1 MIWTGRLEFLQM
13 AEVTRRMER
22 QVDMYVEISMI
33 LSRQYLVEQIVTM
46 NRRRGV
52 WMMDSMLDR
61 VKVNITMR
69 TVKVDTKERVESSCL
84 EYLFGEGEK
93 SEGYHEMDGLS

>member
-1 MIWTGRLEFLQM
+1 MIWTGRLEFLLM

-22 QVDMYVEISMI
+22 QGDTCVEISMI

-52 WMMDSMLDR
+52 WMMDSMLD
-61 VKVNITMR
+61 KVNITKGMA
-69 TVKVDTKERVESSCL
+69 KVDTEERVGSSCL
-84 EYLFGEGEK
+84 EYLFGEK
-93 SEGYHEMDGLS
+93 